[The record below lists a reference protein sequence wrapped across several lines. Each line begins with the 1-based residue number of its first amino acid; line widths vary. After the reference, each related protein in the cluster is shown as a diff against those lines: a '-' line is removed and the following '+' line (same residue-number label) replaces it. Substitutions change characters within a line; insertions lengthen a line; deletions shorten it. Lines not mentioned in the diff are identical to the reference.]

1 MTTMKKTLLT
11 TLFLASLATPALAAD
26 PAQSAMAGDPTWP
39 YTPQVAPAIVLEQ
52 SVGSQA
58 GLERDPT
65 WPGGVALAPGIA
77 LDQMVLID
85 DPLQGNADL
94 AREYYASRGDK
105 EEARQA
111 ARLTPCSC
119 PCG

>member
-1 MTTMKKTLLT
+1 MTTMKKMPLTLL
-11 TLFLASLATPALAAD
+11 LASLAMPALAAD

-65 WPGGVALAPGIA
+65 WPDRVALAPGIV
-77 LDQMVLID
+77 LHQMVLID

-94 AREYYASRGDK
+94 AREYYASRGDN
-105 EEARQA
+105 EGARQA
-111 ARLTPCSC
+111 ARLASCSC